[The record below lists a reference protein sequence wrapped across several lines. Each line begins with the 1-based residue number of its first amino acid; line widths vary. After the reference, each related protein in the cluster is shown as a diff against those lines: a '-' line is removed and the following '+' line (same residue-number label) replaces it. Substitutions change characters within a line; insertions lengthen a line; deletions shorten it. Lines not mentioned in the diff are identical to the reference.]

1 MAVVFTAFALAVPA
15 AYAAASRA
23 DETAATQVLTWTAG
37 DDYMKYTSAP
47 TTAVA
52 GKATIVFESSAATGN
67 TTGLTHTLTFDVSN
81 PDYNNDVSLNILA
94 SPFDSEGGKH
104 TAEVTLTPGVYHY
117 FCAMPGHQMMSG
129 ELIVTAAPGDDTTA
143 PDTSATVSGTKDA
156 AGNYV
161 SSATVTVTAS
171 DAESGVAG
179 IEYSL
184 DGASYRSYTTPVAVN
199 SVGQHAL
206 AYRATDKAGNT
217 SPVKSVEFTVV
228 APEPPKDTTP
238 PDTSATVSGTKDA
251 AGNYVSSAT
260 VTVTASDAESGVAG
274 IEYSLD
280 GASYRSYT
288 TPVAVNSVGQH
299 ALAYRATD
307 KAGNTSPVKSVEFT
321 VVAPEPPKDTTPP
334 DTSATVS
341 GTKDAAGNYVS
352 SATVTVTASDAE
364 SGVAGIEYS
373 LDGASYRSYT
383 TPVAVNSVGQHAL
396 AYRATDKA
404 GNTSPV
410 KSVEFTVVAPE
421 PPKDTTPPDTSA
433 TVSGTKDAAG
443 NYVSSATVTVTAS
456 DAESG
461 VAGIEYS
468 LDGASYRSYTT
479 PVAVNSVGQHALAY
493 RATDKAGNTSPVKSV
508 EFTVVAPE
516 PPKDTTPPDTSA
528 TVSGTKDAAGNYVSS
543 ATVTVTA
550 SDAES
555 GVAGIEY
562 SLDGASYR
570 NYTAPVDVNAVGRHA
585 LTYRATDKAGNTSSA
600 QSVEF
605 TVVAAPPEDRT
616 PPQVSAS
623 VSGTKNDSGD
633 YVGSAKV
640 TVTASDAESGVARI
654 EYSLDGGPYLQY
666 SAPVAID
673 RAGSHTLLYRATDKA
688 GNTSTPQSLS
698 LTVVDS
704 KPPTGCPETDDRS
717 TVFTGSINT
726 GVPNRVTSNG
736 CTVNELIE
744 DHRAWKNHGAF
755 VSHVGEIVTTL
766 RKEGVLDQREAAEI
780 KKAAGQSDVGMPTR
794 GPASR

>member
-1 MAVVFTAFALAVPA
+1 M
-15 AYAAASRA
+15 SRA
-23 DETAATQVLTWTAG
+23 DEAAATQVLTWTAG

-94 SPFDSEGGKH
+94 SPFDSEGGRH
-104 TAEVTLTPGVYHY
+104 TAEVTLTPGVYRY
-117 FCAMPGHQMMSG
+117 FCAMPGHQMMVG

-161 SSATVTVTAS
+161 GSANVTLTAS

-184 DGASYRSYTTPVAVN
+184 DGAAYRSYTAPVDV
-199 SVGQHAL
+199 SVVGKHAL
-206 AYRATDKAGNT
+206 SYRATDKAGNT

-280 GASYRSYT
+280 GGAYRSYT
-288 TPVAVNSVGQH
+288 TPVAVNSVGKH
-299 ALAYRATD
+299 AL
-307 KAGNTSPVKSVEFT
+307 S
-321 VVAPEPPKDTTPP
+321 
-334 DTSATVS
+334 
-341 GTKDAAGNYVS
+341 
-352 SATVTVTASDAE
+352 
-364 SGVAGIEYS
+364 
-373 LDGASYRSYT
+373 
-383 TPVAVNSVGQHAL
+383 
-396 AYRATDKA
+396 
-404 GNTSPV
+404 
-410 KSVEFTVVAPE
+410 
-421 PPKDTTPPDTSA
+421 
-433 TVSGTKDAAG
+433 
-443 NYVSSATVTVTAS
+443 
-456 DAESG
+456 
-461 VAGIEYS
+461 
-468 LDGASYRSYTT
+468 
-479 PVAVNSVGQHALAY
+479 
-493 RATDKAGNTSPVKSV
+493 
-508 EFTVVAPE
+508 
-516 PPKDTTPPDTSA
+516 
-528 TVSGTKDAAGNYVSS
+528 
-543 ATVTVTA
+543 
-550 SDAES
+550 
-555 GVAGIEY
+555 
-562 SLDGASYR
+562 
-570 NYTAPVDVNAVGRHA
+570 
-585 LTYRATDKAGNTSSA
+585 YRATDKAGNTSSA

-698 LTVVDS
+698 LTIVDS
-704 KPPTGCPETDDRS
+704 KPPTDCPETDGRS

-726 GVPNRVTSNG
+726 GVPNRVTTNG

-755 VSHVGEIVTTL
+755 VSHVGEIVTML

-794 GPASR
+794 GPAGR

>member
-1 MAVVFTAFALAVPA
+1 
-15 AYAAASRA
+15 
-23 DETAATQVLTWTAG
+23 
-37 DDYMKYTSAP
+37 MKYTSAP

-52 GKATIVFESSAATGN
+52 GKTTIVFESSAATGN

-94 SPFDSEGGKH
+94 SPFDSEGGRH
-104 TAEVTLTPGVYHY
+104 TAEVTLKPGIYRY
-117 FCAMPGHQMMSG
+117 FCAMPGHQMMTG

-143 PDTSATVSGTKDA
+143 PDTSATVSGTKDSA
-156 AGNYV
+156 GNYVSSATVTVTASDADSGVAGIEYSLDGASYSSYTAPVEVKSVGQHRLAYRATDKAGNTSPVKSVDFTVVAPEPPKDTTPPDTSATVSGTKDSAGNYV

-184 DGASYRSYTTPVAVN
+184 DGASYSSYTAPVEVK
-199 SVGQHAL
+199 SVGQHRL

-217 SPVKSVEFTVV
+217 SPVKSVDFTVV

-238 PDTSATVSGTKDA
+238 PDTSATVSGTKDSA
-251 AGNYVSSAT
+251 GNYVSSATVTVTASDADSGVAGIEYSLDGASYSSYTAPVEVKSVGQHRLAYRATDKAGNTSPVKSVDFTVVAPEPPKDTTPPDTSATVSGTKDSAGNYVSSAT

-280 GASYRSYT
+280 GASYSSYT
-288 TPVAVNSVGQH
+288 APVEVKSVGQH
-299 ALAYRATD
+299 RLAYRATD
-307 KAGNTSPVKSVEFT
+307 KAGNTSPVKSVDFT

-341 GTKDAAGNYVS
+341 GTKDSAGNYVS
-352 SATVTVTASDAE
+352 SATVTVTASDA
-364 SGVAGIEYS
+364 
-373 LDGASYRSYT
+373 D
-383 TPVAVNSVGQHAL
+383 
-396 AYRATDKA
+396 
-404 GNTSPV
+404 
-410 KSVEFTVVAPE
+410 
-421 PPKDTTPPDTSA
+421 
-433 TVSGTKDAAG
+433 
-443 NYVSSATVTVTAS
+443 
-456 DAESG
+456 
-461 VAGIEYS
+461 
-468 LDGASYRSYTT
+468 
-479 PVAVNSVGQHALAY
+479 
-493 RATDKAGNTSPVKSV
+493 
-508 EFTVVAPE
+508 
-516 PPKDTTPPDTSA
+516 
-528 TVSGTKDAAGNYVSS
+528 
-543 ATVTVTA
+543 
-550 SDAES
+550 S

-570 NYTAPVDVNAVGRHA
+570 NYTAPVAVDALGRHT

-605 TVVAAPPEDRT
+605 TVVAAPPADRT

-633 YVGSAKV
+633 YVGSATV

-666 SAPVAID
+666 SAPVAIG
-673 RAGSHTLLYRATDKA
+673 RAGSHTLLYRASDKA

-698 LTVVDS
+698 LTIVDS
-704 KPPTGCPETDDRS
+704 KPPTDCPETDDRS

-726 GVPNRVTSNG
+726 GVANRVTTNG

-766 RKEGVLDQREAAEI
+766 RKEGVLDQREAALI
-780 KKAAGQSDVGMPTR
+780 KKAAGQSDVGMPNHSLAGR
-794 GPASR
+794 